1 MRKRILCGILTL
13 SIAAT
18 APFSAFAAT
27 VRQFGDVNAMMME
40 YRPIMKL
47 SAQGTIKGRED
58 GNFGPTDPVKQ
69 LEALVMVQRFFG
81 MENTAIATA
90 NLLTAETEKKFGGNV
105 PAWGKGYLVTAVNQN
120 LLDAGEYFPWHQGAT
135 RAWVARL
142 LVRLLNKEQEA
153 QSRMSATLS
162 FADANL
168 IPASLRGHIA
178 IASDL
183 GLIRGR
189 ENGCFDPNGIVTR
202 GEMAIFLDRTE
213 RKMDQLPPGINEAT
227 FISGRDAIL
236 SVLGEGNLL
245 SSLSLDTNARIFGAE
260 KAVTLSD
267 LNPQDKI
274 RYIKDGD
281 KVVYLEV
288 VQGSG
293 QSANVLRGEVI
304 ASLPEQGLL
313 TLKDDTGKPFTYSLA
328 ASVSVMNLSGQKLST
343 SQVGPG
349 SKAQLRLNN
358 EGKIAEILLESV
370 GQQGLQGTIID
381 INLTAKL
388 LVLSDGANHYSSY
401 YLGDSATVE
410 YNGKRFASLEDLA
423 KGDMVS
429 VEVDGSYVVNK
440 IILQKPKSTV
450 TVKGTVSLISKDSRL
465 VTIKGDDG
473 QLYAFELPET
483 TALQFSDGTSAA
495 IENLYLQDAVTVQLE
510 SGAVKKLVIVR
521 AGNTKG
527 LTGKIASIDTS
538 RRLLIVKDSRDRLQ
552 SYEIKDPVI
561 LDIEGNS
568 NPTISN
574 LGIDTSIEFELNTDN
589 KITYIKSKNTIE
601 GVVTRVDADRHLI
614 TLRDTTGA
622 EKIYTVET
630 NAEYQIFRRSGEDL
644 DDVDV
649 DDRVKARVSGDK
661 ITRIQVHT
669 QLTGEIIDKTSE
681 RIYIK
686 DMDDYE
692 RSYTVNSS
700 LKLTVPNI
708 TKPSLSD
715 VTVRQWA
722 VVSYW
727 GDEPYQIAVQT
738 PVAGEVT
745 GVDTGR
751 DKLVIRQ
758 YDGSSRTVETASRF
772 KVDKG
777 GTTSYGLSVISVGD
791 RIQAFADDQNRIM
804 RAFVASK
811 VSGKID
817 GINRTT
823 KDIYIGTTVGYIID
837 SNTIIT
843 LNGVR
848 KNFDDIQQKQSA
860 TIYYTS
866 GYKAI
871 EVTLSN

>member
-1 MRKRILCGILTL
+1 MRRRLISACVAL
-13 SIAAT
+13 SIVLSPTAGLAA
-18 APFSAFAAT
+18 
-27 VRQFGDVNAMMME
+27 VRQFGDVSTVMPE

-47 SAQGTIKGRED
+47 SAQGTIKGRGD
-58 GNFGPTDPVKQ
+58 GNFGPSDPVKQ

-81 MENTAIATA
+81 MEATA
-90 NLLTAETEKKFGGNV
+90 TAAASRLTPDMEKKFGGNV

-120 LLDAGEYFPWHQGAT
+120 LLDANEYFPWHQGAT

-153 QSRMSATLS
+153 QSRMNAPLT
-162 FADANL
+162 FADATL

-178 IASDL
+178 VATDL

-189 ENGCFDPNGIVTR
+189 ENGCFDPNSIVTR
-202 GEMAIFLDRTE
+202 GEMAIFLDRAE
-213 RKMDQLPPGINEAT
+213 RKMDRLPPGIDEAT

-236 SVLGEGNLL
+236 SVLDEENRL
-245 SSLSLDTNARIFGAE
+245 SSLTLDANARIFGTE
-260 KAVTLSD
+260 RAVALSD

-274 RYIKDGD
+274 RYIQDGD

-293 QSANVLRGEVI
+293 QKANVLRGEVI

-313 TLKDDTGKPFTYSLA
+313 TLKDDAGKPFTYSLA
-328 ASVSVMNLSGQKLST
+328 TSVSVIDLAGQMLST
-343 SQVGPG
+343 SHVGPG

-370 GQQGLQGTIID
+370 GQQGLYGTIVD

-388 LVLSDGANHYSSY
+388 LILSDGANHYSSY
-401 YLGDSATVE
+401 YLADNTTVE

-423 KGDMVS
+423 KGDLVS

-450 TVKGTVSLISKDSRL
+450 TVKGTVSLISRDSRL

-495 IENLYLQDAVTVQLE
+495 IENLYLQDTVTLQLE
-510 SGAVKKLVIVR
+510 NGTVKKLVIVR

-527 LTGKIASIDTS
+527 LTGKIASIDAN
-538 RRLLIVKDSRDRLQ
+538 RRLLIVKDARDRLQ
-552 SYEIKDPVI
+552 SYEINDPVI
-561 LDIEGNS
+561 LDIEGNTK
-568 NPTISN
+568 PTISN
-574 LGIDTSIEFELNTDN
+574 LGIDTSIEFELNADN

-614 TLRDTTGA
+614 TLRDAAGT

-630 NAEYQIFRRSGEDL
+630 NAECQIFRRSGEDL
-644 DDVDV
+644 DDIDV
-649 DDRVKARVSGDK
+649 DDRVKVRVSGDK
-661 ITRIQVHT
+661 INRIQVHT

-686 DMDDYE
+686 DIDNNE
-692 RSYTVNSS
+692 RSYTVNST
-700 LKLTVPNI
+700 LKLIVPNI
-708 TKPSLSD
+708 IKPSLSD
-715 VTVRQWA
+715 VTIRQWA

-758 YDGSSRTVETASRF
+758 YDGSSRTLEKASPF

-777 GTTSYGLSVISVGD
+777 GTTSYGLSAISIGD
-791 RIQAFADDQNRIM
+791 RIQAFTDEQNRIM

-823 KDIYIGTTVGYIID
+823 KDIYIGTTVGYHID

-860 TIYYTS
+860 TIYYTG
-866 GYKAI
+866 GYNAI
-871 EVTLSN
+871 EVNLSN